1 MIFFAT
7 LVSSI
12 LSQFSQPSAPM
23 FKIHLRPDQ
32 VQQAMAFFQSMV
44 AIFMVGGQSL
54 GIWVYEKFN
63 IEARGGGRGVPV
75 ICRSADSA
83 AESTEWSGSG

>member
-1 MIFFAT
+1 
-7 LVSSI
+7 
-12 LSQFSQPSAPM
+12 
-23 FKIHLRPDQ
+23 
-32 VQQAMAFFQSMV
+32 MV